1 MSLDLDELVDLAYEE
16 GKTPSKEVI
25 RRKALP
31 IFMRNRNWDE
41 RLEDV
46 VLPEGIF
53 DIHVD
58 NSEEDKKYSPQEL
71 ENLMFLRKLLEHYM
85 EYLYNSGHYDR

>member
-16 GKTPSKEVI
+16 GKTPPKEVI

-58 NSEEDKKYSPQEL
+58 NHEEDQKYSPQEL
-71 ENLMFLRKLLEHYM
+71 ENLVFLREWM
-85 EYLYNSGHYDR
+85 EPYIQYLYDSGFYSR

>member
-1 MSLDLDELVDLAYEE
+1 MSLDLEELVDLAYEE
-16 GKTPSKEVI
+16 GKTPPKEVI
-25 RRKALP
+25 RGKAIP
-31 IFMRNRNWDE
+31 IFMKNIGYNE

-46 VLPEGIF
+46 VLPVNIF
-53 DIHVD
+53 DIYVD
-58 NSEEDKKYSPQEL
+58 NLEEDQKYSPQEL

>member
-1 MSLDLDELVDLAYEE
+1 MSLDLEELVELAYEK
-16 GKTPSKEVI
+16 GITPSKEVI

-31 IFMRNRNWDE
+31 IFMRNIGYDE

-46 VLPEGIF
+46 VLPVCIF

-58 NSEEDKKYSPQEL
+58 NHEEDQKYSPQEL
-71 ENLMFLRKLLEHYM
+71 ENLVFLREWM
-85 EYLYNSGHYDR
+85 EPYIQYLYDSGFYSR